1 MISKEEE
8 EKNDEND
15 NNSFDDFDD
24 MNFDMNEEEEDTHY
38 PKYFIKDKSIIQMN
52 EYPDSIKEI
61 NNQVMDSQ
69 NAFE

>member
-1 MISKEEE
+1 M
-8 EKNDEND
+8 
-15 NNSFDDFDD
+15 DDFDD

-52 EYPDSIKEI
+52 EFPDSIKES
-61 NNQVMDSQ
+61 NNQVIDSQ